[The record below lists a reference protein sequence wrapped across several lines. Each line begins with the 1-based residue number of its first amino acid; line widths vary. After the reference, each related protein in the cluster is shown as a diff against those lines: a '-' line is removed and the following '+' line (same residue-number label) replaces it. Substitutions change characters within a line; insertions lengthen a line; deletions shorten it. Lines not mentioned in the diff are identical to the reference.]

1 MKFGQSRNCYDP
13 NRLPETR
20 HPRSTSP
27 IIASYRRQS
36 NRARRPFRGGAFVAA
51 EVLGYHSA
59 ITANF
64 NGSEKLMSHARI
76 SIDPAVMMGKPCI
89 KGTRITVELILR
101 KLGAGRSFAD
111 LLEAYPKLTEDDL
124 RAALAF
130 AADYMQHETV
140 LAAE

>member
-1 MKFGQSRNCYDP
+1 M
-13 NRLPETR
+13 
-20 HPRSTSP
+20 
-27 IIASYRRQS
+27 
-36 NRARRPFRGGAFVAA
+36 
-51 EVLGYHSA
+51 
-59 ITANF
+59 ANQ
-64 NGSEKLMSHARI
+64 RI

-101 KLGAGRSFAD
+101 KLDAGRSFAD
-111 LLEAYPKLTEDDL
+111 LVAAYPKLTEDDV

>member
-1 MKFGQSRNCYDP
+1 MPAK
-13 NRLPETR
+13 
-20 HPRSTSP
+20 
-27 IIASYRRQS
+27 
-36 NRARRPFRGGAFVAA
+36 FVAA
-51 EVLGYHSA
+51 RVLGYHSA
-59 ITANF
+59 AAKTENQS
-64 NGSEKLMSHARI
+64 GKRMTHARI

-89 KGTRITVELILR
+89 KDTRITVELILR

-111 LLEAYPKLTEDDL
+111 LLEAYPKLTEDDV

>member
-1 MKFGQSRNCYDP
+1 MLVSRNALAFICLFP
-13 NRLPETR
+13 VKFESGRQG
-20 HPRSTSP
+20 RSQC
-27 IIASYRRQS
+27 AQS
-36 NRARRPFRGGAFVAA
+36 GCGGAGFVAL

-59 ITANF
+59 CDRDLNESGKSMT
-64 NGSEKLMSHARI
+64 HARI
-76 SIDPAVMMGKPCI
+76 SNDPATMMGKPCI

-111 LLEAYPKLTEDDL
+111 LLEAYPQLTEDDL

>member
-1 MKFGQSRNCYDP
+1 MPHGR
-13 NRLPETR
+13 
-20 HPRSTSP
+20 
-27 IIASYRRQS
+27 
-36 NRARRPFRGGAFVAA
+36 V
-51 EVLGYHSA
+51 
-59 ITANF
+59 
-64 NGSEKLMSHARI
+64 

-89 KGTRITVELILR
+89 NGTRITVELILR

-111 LLEAYPKLTEDDL
+111 LLEAYPGLTEDDL